1 MNSIDD
7 KMEICYIK
15 FHDTSLTEQ
24 VWQTKRKAI
33 RNSGLAM
40 CEAVGFL
47 LSQDAEKIKITI
59 SHGRGN
65 VLDVMTIP
73 VSCIIDIKFIPDKVF
88 EDL

>member
-1 MNSIDD
+1 
-7 KMEICYIK
+7 MEICYIK
-15 FHDTSLTEQ
+15 FLDTSLTEQ

-33 RNSGLAM
+33 KNSGLAM

-65 VLDVMTIP
+65 VLDVLTIP
-73 VSCIIDIKFIPDKVF
+73 VSCIIDIKFVPNKVL
-88 EDL
+88 EALE